1 MLFRSAS
8 DRNLTTLR
16 FPVQWVN
23 RPNNPTDLALHDF
36 RGLSGQI
43 ASGVIR
49 KGQEV
54 VVLPAG
60 IKTRVANIWSYD
72 HSLDE
77 AFCPQSVTICL
88 EHDIDISRGDMLVG
102 RENLPGRSSELQA
115 QVCWMHARPLQ
126 PGKRYFLKHATQ
138 TVQAIVT
145 KLESRVNMTTLEP
158 EPDPAALAIN
168 DIGGIRLKTARPLVF
183 DSYATNRLTGSFI
196 LIEQGTNATVAAGML
211 APPTEAVTPEYT
223 DFAI

>member
-1 MLFRSAS
+1 
-8 DRNLTTLR
+8 
-16 FPVQWVN
+16 
-23 RPNNPTDLALHDF
+23 
-36 RGLSGQI
+36 
-43 ASGVIR
+43 
-49 KGQEV
+49 
-54 VVLPAG
+54 
-60 IKTRVANIWSYD
+60 
-72 HSLDE
+72 
-77 AFCPQSVTICL
+77 
-88 EHDIDISRGDMLVG
+88 
-102 RENLPGRSSELQA
+102 
-115 QVCWMHARPLQ
+115 MHARPLQ

-168 DIGGIRLKTARPLVF
+168 DIGGIRLKTAKPLVF
-183 DSYATNRLTGSFI
+183 DGYNTNRLTGSFI